1 MKKICWIISC
11 LCLAFTVSAQERIE
25 RLFPLLGKCEGLEI
39 YEFLI
44 NNENDTIPGTDFTV
58 VLMPTET
65 ERLPAGIQ
73 DSILSAFEKELP
85 KASESCRY
93 QKRGNNKDSLSYSL
107 IYAKEIIVTGR
118 CRNIEMF
125 TMATLDIANRKLS
138 LTYNSEAI
146 PDFQVYGIRGN
157 KSIGDDLQKYDAEM
171 LAMIFNE
178 IAANSVVIK
187 QPLSFDGSKNTCGYC
202 LFQTI
207 EFKKCRSRGIRLEVP
222 PSLAEDAYTKMAD
235 AMNKAALTGYNYSLC
250 QEKNAIHIF
259 FAKDMRGEAFLM
271 HRTEDGRV
279 YLFHK
284 EAQEEGYGNAIPQ
297 NWYSEDYLK

>member
-1 MKKICWIISC
+1 MKKIYWIINC
-11 LCLAFTVSAQERIE
+11 LCLAVTISAQERIE

-58 VLMPTET
+58 VLMPTEI
-65 ERLPAGIQ
+65 ERLPAGVQ

-93 QKRGNNKDSLSYSL
+93 QKSGNNNDSLSYSL
-107 IYAKEIIVTGR
+107 IYAKELVVTGK

-157 KSIGDDLQKYDAEM
+157 KSIGVNIQKYDAEM
-171 LAMIFNE
+171 LATMFNK
-178 IAANSVVIK
+178 IADNNMVEK
-187 QPLSFDGSKNTCGYC
+187 KTLCFDGTKNTCGRC
-202 LFQTI
+202 LAQSPGYVN
-207 EFKKCRSRGIRLEVP
+207 CRSKGTRLEVP

-250 QEKNAIHIF
+250 QEKNAIYIF

-284 EAQEEGYGNAIPQ
+284 EAQEEGFGNDIPE